1 MSSRTRGQSLVE
13 MAFILPILLILM
25 FGITEFGY
33 FIYAYSTV
41 SQAAR
46 NAAEAAAQ
54 LPPYETWLG
63 YKSSPPANFP
73 GFLADK
79 CVNTIVS
86 AAASDSTLFGGDVN
100 SSRRMSDFITI
111 SYPNGGETRNLKD
124 RGPIEVTINYPVR
137 GITPLYDLIGIE
149 GGALNLIITQ
159 RRSIENLG
167 SDPSS
172 PTGAAC
178 AKDLDDWRDLQD
190 TP

>member
-1 MSSRTRGQSLVE
+1 MSRRTRGQSLVE
-13 MAFILPILLILM
+13 MAFILPVLLILM

-54 LPPYETWLG
+54 LPPHQTWLD
-63 YKSSPPANFP
+63 YKSSPPSGFP

-86 AAASDSTLFGGDVN
+86 AAASDSTLFGSGIN
-100 SSRRMSDFITI
+100 ANRRMADYVSI
-111 SYPNGGETRNLKD
+111 SYPNGGQTRNLRD
-124 RGPIEVTINYPVR
+124 RGPIEITIRYPVR
-137 GITPLYDLIGIE
+137 GITPLYDLVGLE
-149 GGALNLIITQ
+149 GGALTLVITQ

-167 SDPSS
+167 MDPAS

-178 AKDLDDWRDLQD
+178 AKDLDDWRDLQGN
-190 TP
+190 P